1 MVLTLL
7 IVGATAVVVTA
18 LVTGW
23 DIHALAEYSNGAVR
37 LSLSPDYEKE
47 KESKQRSTSNLY
59 LCFILHS
66 NDSRPFY
73 LFNVDMF
80 DF

>member
-47 KESKQRSTSNLY
+47 NESKQL
-59 LCFILHS
+59 
-66 NDSRPFY
+66 
-73 LFNVDMF
+73 
-80 DF
+80 

>member
-1 MVLTLL
+1 MTHRYLLEHLAVDVIKMVLTLL
-7 IVGATAVVVTA
+7 IVGATAVVITA

-47 KESKQRSTSNLY
+47 K
-59 LCFILHS
+59 
-66 NDSRPFY
+66 
-73 LFNVDMF
+73 
-80 DF
+80 